1 MARMAAEAAVEDGE
15 LDLRSLGLALWRRKA
30 WILWPTLLVAM
41 VSAIAVNMITPRYK
55 SEARILY
62 DGRENVFLRPEAEK
76 TANGERPAADPE
88 TLTSQVQVVLS
99 RLLALEVIGEL
110 KLNDLPEFD
119 PVLRGT
125 STFRHILSLLGIS
138 RDYMAMTPEERVL
151 ESWYDRLTAYPV
163 DKSRV
168 IVIEFQSTDPTLAAR
183 VTNAIA
189 DAYLRMEQDVRQ
201 EQTRGASRP

>member
-1 MARMAAEAAVEDGE
+1 MASGVEFASMARTAASAAVEDGDI
-15 LDLRSLGLALWRRKA
+15 DLRSLGLALWKRKA
-30 WILWPTLLVAM
+30 WILWPTVVVAI
-41 VSAIAVNMITPRYK
+41 VAAIGVNMITPRYK

-76 TANGERPAADPE
+76 STNGERPAADPE
-88 TLTSQVQVVLS
+88 TLTSQVQLVLS
-99 RLLALEVIGEL
+99 RQLALEVIGQL

-119 PVLRGT
+119 PVLRPT
-125 STFRHILSLLGIS
+125 SIFRHILVLIGIS
-138 RDYMAMTPEERVL
+138 RDLMAMTPEERVL

-168 IVIEFQSTDPTLAAR
+168 IVIEFQSWDPALAAR

-189 DAYLRMEQDVRQ
+189 DTYLRMEQSAR
-201 EQTRGASRP
+201 